1 MNFDVKIYQERRKF
15 IDQRILDDKK
25 KRKKKKIHLTR
36 KIWIK
41 KTFWGIFCIRQIAK
55 WFLSFPRSRNWNLY
69 DEIGKKKRK
78 TSDVCRQ
85 LRWQWILLAP
95 RARNCQV
102 RREKSESFDRCQWT
116 GQRRIHRRISEKD
129 RREGGWAGR
138 ERERRGTNS
147 SFAPASVYY
156 MEAHGDFAFRQR
168 DLVKLIL
175 FHELRTTPTPRKFYL
190 KW

>member
-1 MNFDVKIYQERRKF
+1 MI
-15 IDQRILDDKK
+15 KK
-25 KRKKKKIHLTR
+25 KGKKKIHLTR

-138 ERERRGTNS
+138 EREREEARTAHSHLPPYTIWRLTVISHFVNAIWWNWFSSTN
-147 SFAPASVYY
+147 
-156 MEAHGDFAFRQR
+156 
-168 DLVKLIL
+168 
-175 FHELRTTPTPRKFYL
+175 
-190 KW
+190 

>member
-15 IDQRILDDKK
+15 IDQRILGDKK
-25 KRKKKKIHLTR
+25 KKKKKIHLTR

-55 WFLSFPRSRNWNLY
+55 WFLSFPRSHNWNLY

-138 ERERRGTNS
+138 ERERGTNS